1 MGIKV
6 LSLFDGMSCGRIALE
21 KLGVKVDRYVASEV
35 DKHAIKVSR
44 SNYPDIVQMGSVT
57 ELEYENGQVFNW
69 MDSTEL
75 GKVDLFIGG
84 SPCQNFSFSGS
95 RKGMATKDNVEIL
108 SLGHYLQLK
117 EDGFEFQGQS
127 YLFWEY
133 VRLLRE
139 VQKENPDVLFLLENV
154 KMAKKWQDL
163 ISGVLGVEP
172 IVINSALV
180 SAQNRVRLYWTNIQG
195 ITQPEDRD
203 ILLKDII
210 DYSVPFDR
218 TFTPKNG
225 AKFSAD
231 GLMVVGN
238 ADGIN
243 GHDIIKRV
251 YSVEGKSPT
260 VTAVKGGN
268 QEVKIAKPINLG
280 NVNPSGRGQNGNV
293 YLVDGLSPC
302 LTTNKGVGEE
312 IATFVDREK
321 SYCIDANYW
330 KGGNPTQ
337 YFEKSRRQLVFAEVH
352 PASIVGRRIN
362 EKGVRDDY
370 NIDVPIIQTLEVQ
383 PSVKSRCL
391 TTVEK
396 DCLLSLE
403 EPGRYPDAYNRPE
416 LLWRKLTPVECE
428 RLQTVPD
435 KEIICIFTLC
445 LDQVKNYVSAVE
457 RSPKLLKLAL
467 NAEKT
472 ELNEFAKLVTQDI
485 LQSNQQIKHIA
496 LRNADMQIQRQ
507 IKQYTQVNPVE
518 INTIAGDVENVA
530 MCQSQNQEGDFALVD
545 AFINITE
552 GRITHF
558 GKAELHLKGN
568 HSTTQLNG
576 GRPLKL
582 FGNEIMEFVK
592 DVGVETQKINDTSS
606 IYTTL
611 LALGINNIEQM
622 LATFYL
628 FAKNATTGYTHDT
641 TSKKNLSVQ
650 FKINDGYTSCV
661 SNSQRYK
668 MLGNGWTVDVIAH
681 ILSFAKWQ

>member
-44 SNYPDIVQMGSVT
+44 SNYPGVLQMGSVT
-57 ELEYENGQVFNW
+57 GLEYENGQVFNW
-69 MDSTEL
+69 MDSTDL

-95 RKGMATKDNVEIL
+95 RKGMVTKDNVEIL
-108 SLGHYLQLK
+108 SLEHYLQLK

-139 VQKENPDVLFLLENV
+139 VQKENPGVLFLLENV

-180 SAQNRVRLYWTNIQG
+180 SAQNRVRLYWTNIKG
-195 ITQPEDRD
+195 ITQPEDRG

-210 DYSVPFDR
+210 DYSVPFTNR
-218 TFTPKNG
+218 LLTEKQSSSKN
-225 AKFSAD
+225 KEI
-231 GLMVVGN
+231 LRVGN
-238 ADGIN
+238 IN
-243 GHDIIKRV
+243 PSGRGQGGNV
-251 YSVEGKSPT
+251 YSIEGKSPT
-260 VTAVKGGN
+260 LMAGHDYVHV
-268 QEVKIAKPINLG
+268 AKPINLG
-280 NVNPSGRGQNGNV
+280 NVNPSGRGQNGDV
-293 YLVDGLSPC
+293 YSIEGLSPC
-302 LTTNKGVGEE
+302 LTTNKGEGVK
-312 IATFVDREK
+312 IARTI
-321 SYCIDANYW
+321 Y
-330 KGGNPTQ
+330 
-337 YFEKSRRQLVFAEVH
+337 

-370 NIDVPIIQTLEVQ
+370 NKDVPIKQTLEVQ

-403 EPGRYPDAYNRPE
+403 DPGRYPDAYNRPE

-518 INTIAGDVENVA
+518 NNTIAGDVENVA
-530 MCQSQNQEGDFALVD
+530 MRQSQNQEGDFALVD